1 MNKFLIADDHP
12 LFREALVHVL
22 GKMFGDLDCT
32 EVCSVEEALAAVSG
46 DEYSLVLLDLYLPG
60 AEGFSGLVSL
70 RNRAPATPIVVVS
83 AFDSAEAVRQAM
95 RLGAAGFLPKSS
107 GKEIMAGA
115 IRLILSGGTYLPPEV
130 LADVQQPMHGADQVD
145 NGRCTL
151 TRRQMM
157 VLELL
162 AEGKSNKEIARALD
176 ISQITAKAHIS
187 AILRKLR
194 VSSRAQAIV
203 AANRVRPAGAA

>member
-1 MNKFLIADDHP
+1 MHRFLIADDHP
-12 LFREALVHVL
+12 LFREALIHVL
-22 GKMFGDLDCT
+22 GKMFTDLACT
-32 EVCSVEEALAAVSG
+32 EVCSVEEALVAVS
-46 DEYSLVLLDLYLPG
+46 DDDYALILLDLYLPG
-60 AEGFSGLVSL
+60 VEGFSGLVSL
-70 RNRAPATPIVVVS
+70 RNRTPATPIVVVS
-83 AFDSAEAVRQAM
+83 AFDSAESVRQAM

-107 GKEIMAGA
+107 PKEIMASA

-130 LADVQQPMHGADQVD
+130 LSDAQPHPRADQPD
-145 NGRCTL
+145 DDFCCL

-162 AEGKSNKEIARALD
+162 AEGKSNKEIARELD

-203 AANRVRPAGAA
+203 AANRMKPSGMM